1 MHKGRPLVL
10 LLASLICFGS
20 LAAEDVSLWEYA
32 NPAADVIL
40 YVNTKQPEKAMDKRL
55 WKRISRDKERAI
67 AEDPDGQFFDT
78 KGRDLELV
86 ANLYI
91 VSMSPFCGSIDGV
104 ANITGNLQGDI
115 DKLLGSLKEGGGIQ
129 PQITKQDNR
138 QFYNLSLPQ
147 MEQLPPA
154 DIMLVPIGSNQVQFR
169 INISPK
175 GKMVQQTLNASKQG
189 SPLTAG
195 LRNRE
200 LAFACSAYADKFSTI
215 PLAATN
221 NARELNAFLQKLKS
235 LCVSGYV
242 DGLYLIVDASFLFK
256 TVTDAAEFSEK
267 AKNFLTQL
275 LPVMGAKDMPKTVL
289 TGSQLAISL
298 KIDIAASWNLVSR
311 VTSNKNE
318 PSMKK
323 SKGGNE

>member
-10 LLASLICFGS
+10 LIASFICFGS
-20 LAAEDVSLWEYA
+20 LAAEEASLWEYA

-40 YVNTKQPEKAMDKRL
+40 YVNTKQPEKAMNKRL

-78 KGRDLELV
+78 KERDLELV
-86 ANLYI
+86 ANLHI
-91 VSMSPFCGSIDGV
+91 VSMSPFRGSIDGV

-115 DKLLGSLKEGGGIQ
+115 DKLLGLLKEGGGPQ
-129 PQITKQDNR
+129 PQITKQGDM

-154 DIMLVPIGSNQVQFR
+154 DIMLVPTGGNQVQFR

-175 GKMVQQTLNASKQG
+175 GKMVQRTLNTSRQG

-195 LRNRE
+195 LRSRE
-200 LAFACSAYADKFSTI
+200 LAFACSAYAEKLSAI
-215 PLAATN
+215 PLPATD
-221 NARELNAFLQKLKS
+221 NARELNTFLRKLKS
-235 LCVSGYV
+235 LCVSGHV

-267 AKNFLTQL
+267 AKTFLTQL
-275 LPVMGAKDMPKTVL
+275 LPVIGAKDMPKTVL

-298 KIDIAASWNLVSR
+298 KIDIAASWDLISR

-318 PSMKK
+318 PSMIK